1 MNKKILIFDDDK
13 AILDALESVLDFVDW
28 DLVTYSSGKDAIAVI
43 EREKPD
49 LILMDVMMD
58 GVDGREICQ
67 TIKKNPDLMQIPII
81 LISGQQG
88 LEAVSE
94 QDFGPNDFLK
104 YTFSWLLNLL
114 KFRIGQ
120 VLFLHNVWAAR
131 QKPEVW

>member
-1 MNKKILIFDDDK
+1 MNKKILIFDVDK

-94 QDFGPNDFLK
+94 QDFGPNDFLSK
-104 YTFSWLLNLL
+104 PFN
-114 KFRIGQ
+114 IGDLIDKVYFQ
-120 VLFLHNVWAAR
+120 LAS
-131 QKPEVW
+131 